1 MSEQDQNQDP
11 GGKVNAL
18 YTIFEKHLYDFEDNE
33 ESEHAF
39 VDKIVNDYLKF
50 LVSKNIA
57 VPRRWQAQI
66 VEELRDQV
74 RKMMVKKMYG
84 CLSIEEFVMGQSDR
98 SAKRKTTKKKYAKLY

>member
-1 MSEQDQNQDP
+1 MSEQDPEANT
-11 GGKVNAL
+11 KVNAL

-39 VDKIVNDYLKF
+39 VDKIVHDYLRH
-50 LVSKNIA
+50 LVAKNIA
-57 VPRRWQAQI
+57 VPRRWHAHI

-84 CLSIEEFVMGQSDR
+84 CLSIEEFVMGQTDR
-98 SAKRKTTKKKYAKLY
+98 PARRKASKKKYSKLY

>member
-1 MSEQDQNQDP
+1 MSDQDQVP
-11 GGKVNAL
+11 GNKVNPL

-50 LVSKNIA
+50 LCSQHIA
-57 VPRRWQAQI
+57 VPRRWQAHI

-84 CLSIEEFVMGQSDR
+84 CLSVEEFVLGTDDR
-98 SAKRKTTKKKYAKLY
+98 AAKRKIAKKKYAKLTSA